1 MTNKQIKERFAGSTA
16 ADLGGED
23 SANDILDITVAIPLD
38 GYASTASDTYA
49 IYKNL
54 STTDDLIVVSAQI
67 IPTAALTASDVNYAV
82 FTLSAGTAGS
92 FTTAALVNTKT
103 TSGGGSGNWTA
114 DAPVALTVST
124 TPANATLDPGD
135 ILKLVVTHVW
145 DGVSYDRC
153 TLVVK
158 LRWV

>member
-1 MTNKQIKERFAGSTA
+1 MSNKDIKERFAGSTA
-16 ADLGGED
+16 ADLGGEA
-23 SANDILDITVAIPLD
+23 SANDILDIVVTIPLD

-49 IYKNL
+49 VYRNL
-54 STTDDLIVVSAQI
+54 SATDDLVVVSAQI
-67 IPTAALTASDVNYAV
+67 LPTASLTASDTNYAI

-103 TSGGGSGNWTA
+103 TNGGGSGNWTA

-124 TPANATLDPGD
+124 TVANATLDPGD
-135 ILKLVVTHVW
+135 VLKLVITHNH
-145 DGVSYDRC
+145 DGVSYDRA

-158 LRWV
+158 LRWI